1 LVTTARDLFIT
12 IPNELAKLALFIVVL
27 CDFLI
32 TAKRTNNERRENS
45 VTVRTDVLRVE
56 TAWAGGVQEIKNHPA
71 R

>member
-1 LVTTARDLFIT
+1 MT

-45 VTVRTDVLRVE
+45 LAWNTDVLHVE
-56 TAWAGGVQEIKNHPA
+56 TAGAGVVQEIKKPPG

>member
-1 LVTTARDLFIT
+1 MT

-45 VTVRTDVLRVE
+45 LVDHLDELPKAGLTEEWR
-56 TAWAGGVQEIKNHPA
+56 AGG
-71 R
+71 